1 MKRQKDENV
10 SMFNRRFSGFYYKM
24 PKEIKPS
31 EVTSMLSY
39 EMEFHPDLALILIE
53 RKSMTLQQMFN
64 DSQEIEDN
72 LRACG
77 KYVDHICNEDLKEEA
92 YEPKRSGL
100 DAEEHDQNQ

>member
-1 MKRQKDENV
+1 
-10 SMFNRRFSGFYYKM
+10 
-24 PKEIKPS
+24 
-31 EVTSMLSY
+31 
-39 EMEFHPDLALILIE
+39 
-53 RKSMTLQQMFN
+53 MFN

-77 KYVDHICNEDLKEEA
+77 KYVDHICNEDLKEES